1 MKKILTLAI
10 LFLLSINIVA
20 AKEKNN
26 YHIKF
31 DGVEYNLL
39 YSTKNPEFG
48 GYLNE
53 YYKWNETYNNWS
65 EMIAVHHFPN
75 AYSPIDQVKSFREY
89 LGSLNCP
96 SALTFDEDKNIALI
110 DFIMINDHR
119 LPIVLEFNVFKY
131 EKSKKCG
138 SVAIQYAKR
147 YVVTTAFQMEA
158 AKKDFDKIR
167 KRALKQ
173 VKNFNVP
180 EIVYKEID
188 KCKIE
193 DEPKE
198 IIPVSDIKQTEDQI
212 QEESVPQEESIQEES
227 TKNEDS
233 HIEVESE
240 DDYNIETD
248 TEEQKEVKDT
258 TEENNVTKTDTSV
271 DEKAKEI
278 IEITGD
284 EPPHEGDIQEEESLI
299 IIDKKPQPS
308 EYKSIKTTQEKDI
321 TKETKEI
328 EPVQKEHVDSEYRE
342 PEIATPD
349 NVENNVKK
357 VSDKVE
363 AVPEYSPIQIKEYTS
378 STTTYETTKIKS
390 EKNIKPIKQKKQKKV
405 SAKKR
410 AKEAAKKLAQ

>member
-1 MKKILTLAI
+1 MKKILTVAI
-10 LFLLSINIVA
+10 LFLLSVNIVT
-20 AKEKNN
+20 AKEKDN
-26 YHIKF
+26 YRVKF

-39 YSTKNPEFG
+39 YSTKNPELG

-65 EMIAVHHFPN
+65 EMVAIHHFPN

-138 SVAIQYAKR
+138 SVAVQYAKR

-158 AKKDFDKIR
+158 AKKDFDRIR

-173 VKNFNVP
+173 VKNFSVP

-198 IIPVSDIKQTEDQI
+198 IVPVNDIKKLEEPVL
-212 QEESVPQEESIQEES
+212 QEEITDDLENTTETQ
-227 TKNEDS
+227 
-233 HIEVESE
+233 SE
-240 DDYNIETD
+240 DNTATSPE
-248 TEEQKEVKDT
+248 TEEQKEVIAVPNEASD
-258 TEENNVTKTDTSV
+258 ELNETKINDNKES
-271 DEKAKEI
+271 EEI
-278 IEITGD
+278 IEITGN
-284 EPPHEGDIQEEESLI
+284 E
-299 IIDKKPQPS
+299 KPA
-308 EYKSIKTTQEKDI
+308 
-321 TKETKEI
+321 KEEI
-328 EPVQKEHVDSEYRE
+328 EEPDEKTLEAEEDIIEQKSEQQNNEPQDLTEDNIAPEKTEEKFEEEYRE
-342 PEIATPD
+342 PEIAKPD
-349 NVENNVKK
+349 DIKDNIKDIPDKTENT
-357 VSDKVE
+357 S
-363 AVPEYSPIQIKEYTS
+363 EYSPIHIEEYTHS
-378 STTTYETTKIKS
+378 ATYETTKVKS
-390 EKNIKPIKQKKQKKV
+390 EKNIKPAKQKKQKKV